1 MSSFLK
7 ALGLSSGSSGSTTG
21 KGHKLGSGND
31 EKTTSKVNSS
41 SSSSSSGGSSS
52 NNSSDLFDVTFT
64 EETLGIKVNPEATG
78 QITVNEVI
86 ATSNAANAGINA
98 GDILISVD
106 GNMVKDVDSFV
117 QIIKAIGRPITI
129 RFQRGGNRSQQQS
142 SNSSFSSSV
151 FKSMTGKSVES
162 SLPPMTEEEKEQ
174 MRIDRL
180 KAAEDRGKA
189 WDKRIA
195 QGRNSTLKSKQDDGK
210 QPTFEHSERNEFNP
224 ETDRTIAIVKA
235 AEARQAAQLGYN
247 PYKPVMSFKAD
258 DPKSSQSS
266 NKLNSKSSSSD
277 NNSTRPDIL
286 EDIDIE
292 SIDSDTVIAIDSAI
306 ALLISNEATSQT
318 ALLTIQKILMNII
331 SNKSEPKYRTI
342 RLQNPAIRSKVIDI
356 AGGLDLLL
364 ASGFYLNDVAE
375 ESTLEYMIT
384 DDYEIKI
391 TYCLKCINNLI

>member
-7 ALGLSSGSSGSTTG
+7 AIGLSSSGSGSTTG

-31 EKTTSKVNSS
+31 EKTTTKVNSNNNSS
-41 SSSSSSGGSSS
+41 SSSSGN

-86 ATSNAANAGINA
+86 ARSNAANAGINA

-106 GNMVKDVDSFV
+106 GNMIKDVDSFV

-129 RFQRGGNRSQQQS
+129 RFRRGGNRSQQQS

-151 FKSMTGKSVES
+151 FKSMTGQSSQSVES

-195 QGRNSTLKSKQDDGK
+195 QGRNSTKSKQDDGK
-210 QPTFEHSERNEFNP
+210 QLTFEHSNEFNP

-266 NKLNSKSSSSD
+266 NKLNSKSSSG
-277 NNSTRPDIL
+277 NNSPRPDIL

-342 RLQNPAIRSKVIDI
+342 RLQNPAIRSKVIDV